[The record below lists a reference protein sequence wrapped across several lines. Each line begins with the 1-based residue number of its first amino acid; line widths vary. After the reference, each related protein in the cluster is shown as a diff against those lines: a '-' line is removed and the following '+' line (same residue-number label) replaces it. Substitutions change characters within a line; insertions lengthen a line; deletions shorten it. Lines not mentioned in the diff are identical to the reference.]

1 MHIDDTVIKK
11 VARLA
16 RIRLTSDQN
25 KHFANEISNMLSW
38 MEMLQEIN
46 TDTIDPMFSVNQDD
60 MKRRNDVVTDG
71 NCVDA
76 VLTNAPNAA
85 FGMFIVPKVIE

>member
-1 MHIDDTVIKK
+1 MIIDDTVIKK

-46 TDTIDPMFSVNQDD
+46 TDAIDPMFSVNQDD
-60 MKRRNDVVTDG
+60 MKRRQDVVTDG
-71 NCVDA
+71 NYVDA

>member
-1 MHIDDTVIKK
+1 MLIDDTVIKK

-46 TDTIDPMFSVNQDD
+46 TDAIDPMFSVNQDD

>member
-1 MHIDDTVIKK
+1 MIVDDTVIKK

-46 TDTIDPMFSVNQDD
+46 TDAIDPMFSVNQSD
-60 MKRRNDVVTDG
+60 MKRRQDVVTDG
-71 NCVDA
+71 NYVDA
-76 VLTNAPNAA
+76 VLANAPNAS